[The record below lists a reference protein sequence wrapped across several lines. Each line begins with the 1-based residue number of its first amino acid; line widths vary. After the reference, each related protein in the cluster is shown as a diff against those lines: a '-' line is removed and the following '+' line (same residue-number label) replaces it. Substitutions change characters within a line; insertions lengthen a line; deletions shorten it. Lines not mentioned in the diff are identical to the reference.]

1 MHRKQTTDSTGKTSS
16 IRFKLL
22 LSFIPVG
29 IAAIIL
35 IVLIVYSNVSAALL
49 SRSETILKESSSSVV
64 NQTNGWI
71 STNLS
76 SLKAERAALQ
86 YIAPRSNAE
95 IRKYLESTKDQN
107 EAYPNGTYVGKTDG
121 TMIDPAF
128 TPDAGYDPRTTTWYK
143 SSINADKFT
152 FGPVYKDADTK
163 KYIVSASAA
172 LKGKNDSTIGVM
184 AADISLDAIAKIVQ
198 PVTIGSTGGIFLVDK
213 STNFVIGS
221 KDSSAIGITLDQQK
235 DGMYQFAGEIIKQNK
250 TGVQNY
256 VKNGSNLYLDIEAIP
271 NSSWVAVAYE
281 PKSEV
286 LSGLD
291 ALTRNLILIAAG
303 VIALLMLLTILLI
316 QKLVLKPVY
325 ELNNTAKTIADGNL
339 NATIRFHSNDEIGQL
354 SANFNKTVL
363 RLKNYVNY
371 IAEIAQV
378 LKEIANNN
386 LDFKLKYDYV
396 GEFAKVKKALES
408 ISASLSKTL
417 GAIQRSADQVSGGA
431 DQVAAGAQSLSQG
444 ATEQAA
450 SVEELA
456 ATIDSISVQIKDNAD
471 KAMQAN
477 NDMDAVGKQLMESN
491 QQMKDMIAAMGDI
504 SSTSDQISKIIKTIE
519 DIAFQTNILAL
530 NAAVEAARAGTA
542 GKGFSVVADEV
553 RRLASKSADASKST
567 AELIDRSLHAV
578 KHGSKIA
585 NETAKSLVSAVDG
598 TKTIAKDITQI
609 AETSHNQAESIAQV
623 TQGINQISS
632 VVQTT
637 SATSEES
644 AAASEELSGQ
654 AQMLNGLIGRF
665 KIRSSSA
672 ENTASDVSST
682 QTSAPSSSSDSY
694 ADDNSSYSQHSDEK
708 YHF

>member
-1 MHRKQTTDSTGKTSS
+1 M
-16 IRFKLL
+16 
-22 LSFIPVG
+22 
-29 IAAIIL
+29 
-35 IVLIVYSNVSAALL
+35 L

-64 NQTNGWI
+64 NQTSGWI

-86 YIAPRSNAE
+86 YIAPRNNAE
-95 IRKYLESTKDQN
+95 TLKFLKSTKNQN

-121 TMIDPAF
+121 TMIDPSF
-128 TPDAGYDPRTTTWYK
+128 IPEAGYDPRTRSWYK
-143 SSINADKFT
+143 YGANADNFT
-152 FGPVYKDADTK
+152 LGAVYKDLNTK
-163 KYIVSASAA
+163 KYVVSASAA
-172 LKGKNDSTIGVM
+172 LKDKSGNAIGVM
-184 AADISLDAIAKIVQ
+184 SADISMDAIAKIVQ

-213 STNFVIGS
+213 NTNFVIGS

-235 DGMYQFAGEIIKQNK
+235 DGMYKFAGQIIKQGQA
-250 TGVQNY
+250 GVQNY
-256 VKNGSNLYLDIEAIP
+256 VKNGSDLYLDIETVP
-271 NSSWVAVAYE
+271 NSNWVAVAYE

-286 LSGLD
+286 LAGLD
-291 ALTRNLILIAAG
+291 DLTRNLILIATGA
-303 VIALLMLLTILLI
+303 IALLMILTILLI
-316 QKLVLKPVY
+316 RKLVIKPVT
-325 ELNNTAKTIADGNL
+325 ELNNTAKAIADGNL

-371 IAEIAQV
+371 IDEIAHV
-378 LKEIANNN
+378 LKEIAGNN
-386 LDFKLKYDYV
+386 LDFKLKYDYA

-408 ISASLSKTL
+408 ISDSLSKTL

-456 ATIDSISVQIKDNAD
+456 ATIDSISVQINDNAD

-477 NDMDAVGKQLMESN
+477 HDMDSVGKQLVESN
-491 QQMKDMIAAMGDI
+491 QQMKDMIAAMSDI
-504 SSTSDQISKIIKTIE
+504 SSTSDQIGKIIKTIE

-553 RRLASKSADASKST
+553 RSLASKSADASKST

-585 NETAKSLVSAVDG
+585 DETAKSLVSAVDG
-598 TKTIAKDITQI
+598 TKSIAKDITQI
-609 AETSHNQAESIAQV
+609 AENSHNQAESIAQV

-654 AQMLNGLIGRF
+654 AQMLNQLIGRF
-665 KIRSSSA
+665 KIRGGSTTVSPDQAAASSG
-672 ENTASDVSST
+672 
-682 QTSAPSSSSDSY
+682 SSDSY
-694 ADDNSSYSQHSDEK
+694 SDDSSSYNQHNDEK